1 MNKETFDLLQDKN
14 TNYDDIINIINK
26 NHFISNDIEEMIN
39 FLSFQ
44 NKYDFANKLYNDYR
58 NDLEKNNYIASMVCH
73 FIILIGQEDYEELE
87 LVKEEYLNAP
97 YVSQEVEEFLNSIDD
112 NIEQLIKVIKNN
124 KLLTSDEID
133 INQTKKLLSSKD
145 ANNVYIGL
153 YQANKLKEKD
163 GIDMTSFIYKIC
175 QNTTEYSLIFA
186 YLVDFLICEH
196 YSCQLRVNK
205 LGEDIIINTS
215 DYFDTYEHKQQ
226 EYSDLLDKLEGIAKD
241 IGIYQAFYDLARKAF
256 YWIIPEY
263 IKDFD
268 SVQFAKAIYE
278 KITTYFDFGDNS
290 FEDPVLDYLN
300 EQTKNKI
307 NQYSEFIDEI
317 IKEVLIS
324 DYGNE
329 SDSKVSS

>member
-1 MNKETFDLLQDKN
+1 MNKEIFDLLQDKN
-14 TNYDDIINIINK
+14 TNYEDIINIINK
-26 NHFISNDIEEMIN
+26 NHFVSNDIEEMIN

-44 NKYDFANKLYNDYR
+44 NKYDIANKLYNDYR
-58 NDLEKNNYIASMVCH
+58 IDLEKNNYIASMVCH

-112 NIEQLIKVIKNN
+112 NIEQLMKFFKNN

-196 YSCQLRVNK
+196 YSCQLCLNK

-215 DYFDTYEHKQQ
+215 DYFDIYELKQQ
-226 EYSDLLDKLEGIAKD
+226 EYSDLLDQLEDMAKD
-241 IGIYQAFYDLARKAF
+241 IGVYQAFYDLARKAF

-263 IKDFD
+263 IKEFD
-268 SVQFAKAIYE
+268 SIQFAKAIYE
-278 KITTYFDFGDNS
+278 KITSYFDFDNNS
-290 FEDPVLDYLN
+290 FEDPILDYLN
-300 EQTKNKI
+300 EQSKSKI

-317 IKEVLIS
+317 IKEILIS